1 MLKKKIKL
9 TCGFLCFTK
18 GPVVFFLENF
28 WRLNPTLMKAGQR
41 SVTNPAWHCAHGCQ
55 RGEQRDSKGTS
66 PRKRKY
72 LGRWVPHD
80 PRLRIIELIMKAL
93 VRGRLQAKWWSRQC
107 HSPCHLLV
115 LYHFIIGEKIENWS
129 ERVKSLSHVRL
140 CDPMDCS
147 LPGSSIHGIL
157 QARVLEWVAI
167 SFSNRE
173 LNCGLIVQ
181 FVSYRQTAD
190 GF

>member
-1 MLKKKIKL
+1 MWFLVFHQRTRGLLLREFLAFEPYAYESWPAICYQPCL
-9 TCGFLCFTK
+9 TLCSWL
-18 GPVVFFLENF
+18 PE
-28 WRLNPTLMKAGQR
+28 
-41 SVTNPAWHCAHGCQ
+41 
-55 RGEQRDSKGTS
+55 GEQRDSKRTS
-66 PRKRKY
+66 PSKRKY
-72 LGRWVPHD
+72 LGWWVPHD